1 MLGRCEKKALN
12 IIGSHWGRLLL
23 LVCLM
28 SMMIIPVAWA
38 DGMPEDN
45 TNPPGVDNGAGTGG
59 KNPGSP
65 GSGAWPPN
73 GTVPKGNFVAGAF
86 AGTWYA
92 FVDNTAFTL
101 IIEQEDQIIK
111 IAHTA
116 IYDYGRRVDSS
127 VGVVSMVGTVSGA
140 IAYVEWKS
148 GLSPE
153 NGRATLEYQPGR
165 PVTLH
170 WKIVD
175 SPKKGEE
182 PADVAVPVE
191 VSYFLPASAFLIR
204 K

>member
-1 MLGRCEKKALN
+1 MQGQSCNRHVSAKRNSWVYFA
-12 IIGSHWGRLLL
+12 L
-23 LVCLM
+23 LVCLVA
-28 SMMIIPVAWA
+28 MMIQPVAWA
-38 DGMPEDN
+38 DGMPED
-45 TNPPGVDNGAGTGG
+45 TTPPPGAGSSSGNGG
-59 KNPGSP
+59 KTPASP

-73 GTVPKGNFVAGAF
+73 GTEPKGPFVAGSF
-86 AGTWYA
+86 VGTWYA

-101 IIEQEDQIIK
+101 IIDQEDKIIK

-127 VGVVSMVGTVSGA
+127 VGVVSMVGTVSGS

-175 SPKKGEE
+175 SPKKGDE